1 MGGEEDERMTS
12 AGFRISVGEKIKE
25 SGELF
30 EMIVDNYSKLF
41 RQNDV
46 LLVDGMFKQR
56 RNLLVR
62 ESGDAAVDY

>member
-1 MGGEEDERMTS
+1 MTS

-46 LLVDGMFKQR
+46 LHVHGLFKQR

-62 ESGDAAVDY
+62 ESGDATVDY

>member
-1 MGGEEDERMTS
+1 MTS